1 MKLIIASIVAGSAA
15 AFTTNTPST
24 KTSTAMNA
32 FSFGKKKAAAVAAPS
47 FTIDNIPGALEPVGL
62 FDPLDF
68 ASKTDEEGLKKYR
81 EAELTHGRVA
91 MLAVVGFLVG
101 EAVESKTFLFNGEIQ
116 GPAIDQLQQ
125 VNPILFAL
133 LGALIA
139 KAETVRAEKGW
150 VEPSKV
156 RYDRPGQLRDSY
168 VPGDLNFDP
177 LQLAPE
183 DPDEFFA
190 MQTKELQNGRL
201 AMIAAAGFIAQEL
214 VDGLGIV
221 DHYTAGLIEKAVQL

>member
-1 MKLIIASIVAGSAA
+1 MG
-15 AFTTNTPST
+15 
-24 KTSTAMNA
+24 
-32 FSFGKKKAAAVAAPS
+32 
-47 FTIDNIPGALEPVGL
+47 
-62 FDPLDF
+62 
-68 ASKTDEEGLKKYR
+68 

-91 MLAVVGFLVG
+91 MGAVVGFLVG
-101 EAVESKTFLFNGEIQ
+101 EAVESKTVLFNGEIQ

-156 RYDRPGQLRDSY
+156 GYDRPGQLRDSY

-177 LQLAPE
+177 LRLAPE
-183 DPDEFFA
+183 DPDEFL
-190 MQTKELQNGRL
+190 KCRL
-201 AMIAAAGFIAQEL
+201 KSYKMGDL
-214 VDGLGIV
+214 P
-221 DHYTAGLIEKAVQL
+221 